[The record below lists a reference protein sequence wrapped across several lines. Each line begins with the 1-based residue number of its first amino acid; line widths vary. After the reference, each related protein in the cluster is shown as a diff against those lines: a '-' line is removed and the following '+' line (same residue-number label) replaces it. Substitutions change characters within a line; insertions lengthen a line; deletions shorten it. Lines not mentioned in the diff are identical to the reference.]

1 MAVVFGP
8 TFGSELVAAGCS
20 SAVATW
26 GTDGSLVYVPG
37 ATPDQMTTVQRVIAA
52 HDPTKQIV
60 PSTVTNYQARTIL
73 IQRGLIAEV
82 DAAIRGADQTVQAN
96 QIALA
101 AWDYANTFNRTDP
114 LISAMAQVLSLSSAD
129 VDALFIAAAAVGN

>member
-20 SAVATW
+20 SAVATYGSD
-26 GTDGSLVYVPG
+26 GTLNYVPS
-37 ATPDQMTTVQRVIAA
+37 ATPDQIAAVQKVVAA

-60 PSTVTNYQARTIL
+60 PSSVTNYQARSVL
-73 IQRGLIAEV
+73 IQQGFLAKV

-101 AWDYANTFNRTDP
+101 AWDYANAFYRTDP
-114 LISAMAQVLSLSSAD
+114 LIAAMAQVLSLSSAD